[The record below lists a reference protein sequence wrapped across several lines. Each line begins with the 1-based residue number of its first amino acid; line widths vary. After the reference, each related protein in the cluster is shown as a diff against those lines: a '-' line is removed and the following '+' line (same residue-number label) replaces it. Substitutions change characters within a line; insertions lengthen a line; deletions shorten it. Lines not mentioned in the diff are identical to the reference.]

1 MERLKALVPGHF
13 LEELQPAAK
22 ALGVALVPYDRDGN
36 PEADSSGAQVLYRWW
51 ISSQQGDVILQSHP
65 ELRWIHSGSAGVDH
79 ILTPAF
85 LASKVVLTNSSG
97 VHAES
102 IAEWTVAGILALE
115 KDLRTIFR
123 QQEAREWEKVERP
136 QLTGKRV
143 VILGGGHLA
152 SEIAK
157 RLRPFGVR
165 LICVRRSGRAAPE
178 FDETHSVD
186 ELLNVCR
193 TADWLIVAAALTDS
207 TRGLVD
213 QKVLN
218 ALPPTSRLAN
228 VARGEIVDEH
238 ALVNALQQGRLAGAM
253 LDVFSTEPLPA
264 DHSLWSMPQVIILP
278 HTTWRSPQVREKQ
291 LTLFKENLRRFV
303 KAEPLLNV
311 VNNKAGY

>member
-13 LEELQPAAK
+13 LDELQVVSR
-22 ALGVALVPYDRDGN
+22 ALGVTLVPYDRDGK
-36 PEADSSGAQVLYRWW
+36 PEADSSGAQILYRWW
-51 ISSQQGDVILQSHP
+51 ISREQGDRILESHP

-85 LASKVVLTNSSG
+85 LGSKVILTNSSG

-115 KDLRTIFR
+115 KDLRTIFS
-123 QQEAREWEKVERP
+123 QQQAREWEKVERT

-143 VILGGGHLA
+143 VILGAGHLG

-165 LICVRRSGRAAPE
+165 LIGVRRRVRDAAE

-186 ELLNVCR
+186 QLPEVCR
-193 TADWLIVAAALTDS
+193 SADWLIVAAALTDE
-207 TRGLVD
+207 TRGLVN
-213 QKVLN
+213 QSVLS
-218 ALPPTSRLAN
+218 ALPPTARLAN
-228 VARGEIVDEH
+228 VARGEIVDERAMVE
-238 ALVNALQQGRLAGAM
+238 ALKQGRLAGAM

-264 DHSLWSMPQVIILP
+264 DHPLWAMPQVIVLP

-291 LTLFKENLRRFV
+291 LALFKENLRRFV
-303 KAEPLLNV
+303 KGEDLLNV
-311 VNNKAGY
+311 VDTKAGY